1 MLLCPGFASGQGIS
15 AGIAADGDG
24 AIRADVPPAD
34 GDGERSVTADS
45 VTEAAVMTADSVAMG
60 AADSIAP
67 ADSAAVDSTAE
78 KKALLDAEVQYKS
91 NDSIVFF
98 GNGIG
103 YLYGSGEV
111 KYLQAKPI
119 ELTGEYIRFNMDSS
133 TVQAWGGVDSVGDP
147 LGDPVF
153 KDGNDQYGSK
163 YMSYNFKTKRGY
175 IKGGVTEQGE
185 GYILADQTKKMEDDM
200 LFLKGGKYTTCNDHE
215 HPHFYLQLTKAKM
228 KPRSY
233 IAAGPAYMVLAD
245 VPLPLAVPFG
255 FFPITDSYSSG
266 IIMPTFGDEMQR
278 GFFIKNGGYYF
289 AINDYVDLEL
299 LGELYT
305 KGTWALSLSSKY
317 TWRYHFSGNI
327 SAYYREDVTGEKGL
341 PNYSKAKN
349 FKLSWQHRQD
359 PKASQYSTFSASVD
373 FATSGYNT
381 SNINN
386 YYNPA
391 EQSKNITSSSVNYTQ
406 RFPESPWSISLNANL
421 QQRTQDSTISLTLPS
436 LTVSMSRVYPF
447 KRKNAV
453 GKERFYEKIAL
464 SYTMSMS
471 NSITEKENKILHSNF
486 LKDWRNGVKHSIPIS
501 ASFNLFKYISITPS
515 FNYNER
521 WYFNKVERDW
531 DVARQEEVCDTSYG
545 FYRVYDFSASVS
557 ASTKLYGFYTP
568 IRKLFGNKIDRIRH
582 VLTPTVS
589 YSYNPDFGSAP
600 FNFYDTYTRTVIDKN
615 NAEKVTYEDVT
626 YSPYS
631 GGLYGVPGRGTS
643 SSLTFSLKNNVEM
656 KVRDREDTTLFNK
669 RSLIDDLTLSWGYNF
684 AADSMNWNMIN
695 ASLRIKVTKQFS
707 LNLSGQFD
715 PYMYTIND
723 SGNPVRCNEL
733 RWNHGKAPRF
743 LGTGTSFSYTFNND
757 TFKRKDKKTDE
768 QGDEAE
774 EDVAITDPLDPNASA
789 EAAAADSKKDTE
801 TEKDLEGYDKL
812 DIPWSFSINY
822 SVNWR
827 ASSRK
832 EDFDYKAMAYKR
844 KFTHNLTFNGSI
856 TPTPKWRISF
866 SGSVDLTELK
876 ITQTTLSVTR
886 DLHCWG
892 INASIS
898 PFGLYKSF
906 MVTIGVNAS
915 MLKDLK
921 YEKRSDSS
929 SNIRWLM

>member
-1 MLLCPGFASGQGIS
+1 MLLCAGLVSGQGIS
-15 AGIAADGDG
+15 ARSAGGDEEEVSG
-24 AIRADVPPAD
+24 DVPPT
-34 GDGERSVTADS
+34 GSGEALMQDTTLTA
-45 VTEAAVMTADSVAMG
+45 A
-60 AADSIAP
+60 
-67 ADSAAVDSTAE
+67 ADSAAMTDSVAADTAAE
-78 KKALLDAEVQYKS
+78 KKTLLDAEVDYKS

-98 GNGIG
+98 GNGVG

-111 KYLQAKPI
+111 KYLQATPI

-133 TVQAWGGVDSVGDP
+133 TVQAWGGQDSVGDP
-147 LGDPVF
+147 MGDPVF
-153 KDGNDQYGSK
+153 KQGNDTYGSK
-163 YMSYNFKTKRGY
+163 YMSYNFRTRRGY
-175 IKGGVTEQGE
+175 IRGGVTEQGE
-185 GYILADQTKKMEDDM
+185 GYVLADQTKKMEDDM
-200 LFLKGGKYTTCNDHE
+200 LFLKSGKYTTCNDHE

-228 KPRSY
+228 KPGSY

-266 IIMPTFGDEMQR
+266 IIMPTFGDEMER

-299 LGELYT
+299 LGEIYT

-341 PNYSKAKN
+341 PNYTKAKN

-359 PKASQYSTFSASVD
+359 PKSSQYSTFSASVD

-391 EQSKNITSSSVNYTQ
+391 EQSKNITSSSINYTQ

-471 NSITEKENKILHSNF
+471 NSITEKENQILHSNF
-486 LKDWRNGVKHSIPIS
+486 LKDWRNGIRHSIPIS

-531 DVARQEEVCDTSYG
+531 DMVRQEEVCDTSYG

-568 IRKLFGNKIDRIRH
+568 IRKLFGNRVDRIRH
-582 VLTPTVS
+582 VLTPTIS
-589 YSYNPDFGSAP
+589 YNYNPDFGRAP
-600 FNFYDTYTRTVIDKN
+600 FHFYDTYTRTVIDKN

-631 GGLYGVPGRGTS
+631 GGLYGVPGRGAS
-643 SSLTFSLKNNVEM
+643 SNLSFSLKNNVEM
-656 KVRDREDTTLFNK
+656 KVRDREDSTLYKK
-669 RSLIDDLTLSWGYNF
+669 RSLIDDFTLSWGYNF
-684 AADSMNWNMIN
+684 AADSMNWDMIN

-715 PYMYTIND
+715 PYMYKIND
-723 SGNPVRCNEL
+723 SGTPVRSNEL

-757 TFKRKDKKTDE
+757 TFKKKDKKTQE
-768 QGDEAE
+768 DEANDEAAE
-774 EDVAITDPLDPNASA
+774 EAAINDPLNPDASA
-789 EAAAADSKKDTE
+789 EATGQKKE
-801 TEKDLEGYDKL
+801 TEKDIEGYDKIQ
-812 DIPWSFSINY
+812 IPWSFSINY

-827 ASSRK
+827 TSTRR

-844 KFTHNLTFNGSI
+844 RFDHNLTFNGSI
-856 TPTPKWRISF
+856 SPTPKWRISF

-876 ITQTTLSVTR
+876 VTQTTLSVTR

-921 YEKRSDSS
+921 YEKRSDAS
-929 SNIRWLM
+929 SNIRWLL

>member
-1 MLLCPGFASGQGIS
+1 M
-15 AGIAADGDG
+15 
-24 AIRADVPPAD
+24 
-34 GDGERSVTADS
+34 
-45 VTEAAVMTADSVAMG
+45 
-60 AADSIAP
+60 
-67 ADSAAVDSTAE
+67 
-78 KKALLDAEVQYKS
+78 
-91 NDSIVFF
+91 
-98 GNGIG
+98 
-103 YLYGSGEV
+103 
-111 KYLQAKPI
+111 AKEI
-119 ELTGEYIRFNMDSS
+119 KFNMD
-133 TVQAWGGVDSVGDP
+133 ARDLLKKGVDQLANAVKVTLGPKGRNVIIEKKFGAPQITKDGVTVAKEIELEDHFENTGAQLVKSVASKTGDDAGDGTTTATILAQSIVSVGLKNVTAGANPMD
-147 LGDPVF
+147 L
-153 KDGNDQYGSK
+153 
-163 YMSYNFKTKRGY
+163 KRGIDKAVAAVVEY
-175 IKGGVTEQGE
+175 I
-185 GYILADQTKKMEDDM
+185 
-200 LFLKGGKYTTCNDHE
+200 
-215 HPHFYLQLTKAKM
+215 
-228 KPRSY
+228 
-233 IAAGPAYMVLAD
+233 
-245 VPLPLAVPFG
+245 
-255 FFPITDSYSSG
+255 
-266 IIMPTFGDEMQR
+266 
-278 GFFIKNGGYYF
+278 
-289 AINDYVDLEL
+289 
-299 LGELYT
+299 
-305 KGTWALSLSSKY
+305 
-317 TWRYHFSGNI
+317 
-327 SAYYREDVTGEKGL
+327 
-341 PNYSKAKN
+341 
-349 FKLSWQHRQD
+349 
-359 PKASQYSTFSASVD
+359 
-373 FATSGYNT
+373 
-381 SNINN
+381 
-386 YYNPA
+386 
-391 EQSKNITSSSVNYTQ
+391 
-406 RFPESPWSISLNANL
+406 
-421 QQRTQDSTISLTLPS
+421 
-436 LTVSMSRVYPF
+436 
-447 KRKNAV
+447 
-453 GKERFYEKIAL
+453 
-464 SYTMSMS
+464 
-471 NSITEKENKILHSNF
+471 
-486 LKDWRNGVKHSIPIS
+486 
-501 ASFNLFKYISITPS
+501 
-515 FNYNER
+515 
-521 WYFNKVERDW
+521 
-531 DVARQEEVCDTSYG
+531 
-545 FYRVYDFSASVS
+545 
-557 ASTKLYGFYTP
+557 
-568 IRKLFGNKIDRIRH
+568 
-582 VLTPTVS
+582 
-589 YSYNPDFGSAP
+589 
-600 FNFYDTYTRTVIDKN
+600 KN